1 MLSDLVSYKIN
12 YFYELNVYR
21 TTFEN
26 LQSRKSNKIH
36 ERDNRM
42 VKRMKV
48 MSSQVFAAVM
58 PRQEPC
64 S

>member
-12 YFYELNVYR
+12 YFYELYVYR

-58 PRQEPC
+58 HRQEPC